1 MSKKELFKR
10 YVLFIVSLFVSGLG
24 VAFAKH
30 GELGVTPISS
40 AANIMSLK
48 FEFLSIGNWLIIW
61 NCLLIVGQILILRKK
76 FQLIQLLQIPI
87 SFLFGWFT
95 DVGVL
100 IVEKIPVESYL
111 MKLAMVI
118 ISIIVLGFGISLS
131 VTANVIL
138 NSGEAFVKVISDAS
152 KKDFGNI
159 KIIFDILCVALAV
172 VLSLIFFNFR
182 MVGTRE
188 GTIISA
194 IFTGVAVKFFNKL
207 TKKPINNILI
217 N

>member
-1 MSKKELFKR
+1 MYSLLSVCLYLVLELHLQSMESLELL
-10 YVLFIVSLFVSGLG
+10 LF
-24 VAFAKH
+24 H
-30 GELGVTPISS
+30 QP
-40 AANIMSLK
+40 
-48 FEFLSIGNWLIIW
+48 
-61 NCLLIVGQILILRKK
+61 Q
-76 FQLIQLLQIPI
+76 
-87 SFLFGWFT
+87 
-95 DVGVL
+95 

-194 IFTGVAVKFFNKL
+194 IFTGIAVKFFNKL
-207 TKKPINNILI
+207 TKKSINNILI